1 MTVSE
6 QALVHRA
13 TRFFRRLRP
22 RARVAFCQLP
32 LVASVVAFMVLSPL
46 AREAATQPGFAAGL
60 ALQIAL
66 GLACLA
72 VPWERLREN
81 AALVIPLLDLVSIW
95 LLRNGADS
103 QVAGLAT
110 LAFFPVMWLA
120 ASTMRA
126 AWVLPVSALAPLA
139 ITLPTLLAGLPQ
151 PTPNQW
157 GGTVTLPLAMLTVAL
172 AIRTAGAGLRIQARQ
187 LEAQRQ
193 QLRGLLAQ
201 AQTAERL
208 LSAILDAVDVGI
220 VALSSDARPLR
231 ANRRFKSLLAEAR
244 VTGDLSQIDLTGLP
258 LRLQDGKTPAA
269 PEEQPLRRAANRE
282 QLEGEVFWLGE
293 DDAARALSV
302 RSLPLD
308 GPDGGAVVTFGDV
321 TDLMGAVEAK
331 AELVRTVA
339 HEFRSPLTSVLG
351 HLELVVDDPAL
362 PAPISR
368 RLDVAQA
375 SAERLL
381 RLATDLLASSAERLP
396 VRPIPTD
403 LAGTLL
409 ERAESAQP
417 AAKAAKIQIDVNVQD
432 PLPAQADPFRI
443 GQAVDNL
450 ISNAIKY
457 SPSGGTVTLSARR
470 DDGWITIGVADTGMG
485 IRAEDQPRVFER
497 FYRGDAARRA
507 RIPGVGLGLAI
518 TRMIAQRHGGE
529 LDFVS
534 EPDHGSVFTLRIP
547 SA

>member
-13 TRFFRRLRP
+13 SRFFRRLGP

-32 LVASVVAFMVLSPL
+32 LVAAVVAFTALSPL
-46 AREAATQPGFAAGL
+46 AREAAAHPGFAAGL

-66 GLACLA
+66 GIACLA
-72 VPWERLREN
+72 VPWERLREH
-81 AALVIPLLDLVSIW
+81 APLIIPLLDLVSIW
-95 LLRNGADS
+95 LLRNGGGG
-103 QVAGLAT
+103 QVIGLAN
-110 LAFFPVMWLA
+110 LAVFPIIWLA

-126 AWVLPVSALAPLA
+126 AWVLPLSALAPLA
-139 ITLPTLLAGLPQ
+139 ITVPTLLSGLPQ
-151 PTPNQW
+151 PTPSQW
-157 GGTVTLPLAMLTVAL
+157 ASTVTLPLGMLTVAL

-193 QLRGLLAQ
+193 QLRGLLGQ

-208 LSAILDAVDVGI
+208 LAAILDAVDVGI

-231 ANRRFKSLLAEAR
+231 ANRRFKSLLAEAG
-244 VTGDLSQIDLTGLP
+244 VTGDLSQIDLRALP
-258 LRLQDGKTPAA
+258 LRLQDGRTPAA
-269 PEEQPLRRAANRE
+269 PEQQPLRRAADRE

-293 DDAARALSV
+293 GDGARALSV
-302 RSLPLD
+302 RTLPLD
-308 GPDGGAVVTFGDV
+308 GPDGGAVATFGDV

-351 HLELVVDDPAL
+351 HLELVLEDPAL
-362 PAPISR
+362 PPSAAR

-375 SAERLL
+375 SGERLL

-396 VRPIPTD
+396 VRPVATD

-417 AAKAAKIQIDVNVQD
+417 AAKAARIRIDVDVQN

-457 SPSGGTVTLSARR
+457 SPSGGTVTLSAHQ

-485 IRAEDQPRVFER
+485 IRPEDQPRVFER
-497 FYRGDAARRA
+497 FYRADAARRA

-518 TRMIAQRHGGE
+518 TRMIAERHGGE
-529 LDFVS
+529 LGCVS
-534 EPDHGSVFTLRIP
+534 EPDRGSLFTLRIP
-547 SA
+547 AS